1 MVKDTS
7 VILLAAG
14 ASSRM
19 GQPKLALPF
28 GGRTA
33 LEHALLAFLQVEDSP
48 VLEIILAVSPQTQD
62 LAAGL
67 ANQYG
72 ALLPIRVCMGGATR
86 GDSVFQALQL
96 ARGDVVCIHDGARC
110 LVSWSVIQASIQA
123 ARAQGS
129 GVAAIPCRDTLW
141 QADGAATLP
150 REGFCAAQ
158 TPQSFSRARLVAAYE
173 DAQKAGV
180 AATDDA
186 AIYSRLYGPVT
197 FSAGDLANQKLTVPE
212 DIPLFATLLSPPAPR
227 LGYGEDTHRLVAGR
241 PLVLGGVTI
250 PFHLGLLGHSDADA
264 LAHAAMDAMLGACA
278 LGDIGKLFPDT
289 DPQYAGI
296 CSLTLLTQ
304 VLRRTLAQGYALS
317 NLDATI
323 VAQQPKLAPHIPAM
337 RAKLAAAMACGQERI
352 SIKATTPEG
361 CGPEGAL
368 ESITVRCVC
377 SMEAI

>member
-1 MVKDTS
+1 MKDTY
-7 VILLAAG
+7 VILLTAG

>member
-1 MVKDTS
+1 MKDTS

-86 GDSVFQALQL
+86 GNSVFQALQL